1 MIRGYP
7 NAISH
12 RNIGNTPFGYRKNPE
27 RDVSMTDLTRLHTDE
42 LFLAVEKPSRYT
54 GGEVNAVRKEGGA
67 CRLRFALAFP
77 DAYEVGMSH
86 LGLQILYAILNALP
100 EVRCERCYAP
110 WPDMEAQLRRRSLPL
125 CSLESQRPLSA
136 FDIVGF
142 SLQYEL
148 SYTNVLMMLELG
160 GIPLHRHERTESDPL
175 IIAGGPSAFNPA
187 PMSAFIDAFVIGEGE
202 EAVGEIAA
210 AVMAVRSRGGRRRE
224 QIEALAGI
232 NGLYVPAVHAGSERI
247 RKRVITDL
255 DAWRLPCSPIVPLM
269 KTIHDRVT
277 LEIARGCTR
286 GCRFCQAG
294 MVWRPV
300 RERTPAV
307 LEEMAEAM
315 LRATG
320 HDEISLLSLSSG
332 DYTLIEPLLT
342 ALMDRY
348 YARRVALALPSL
360 RAETLTPK
368 LIEGIRRVRKTSF
381 TLAPEAGTQRL
392 RDIINKG
399 NTEEELLATTERVF
413 TAGWKAV
420 KLYFMLGLPGERE
433 EDLEGIAEMAHKAL
447 RTAKN
452 RGQVTVSLSTFVPKP
467 HTPFQ
472 WQRQIGIEETAAR
485 QEFFRQRLKN
495 RSISV
500 KWHDARM
507 SLLEG
512 ILSRGGEETGA
523 LIETAFR
530 LGCRFD
536 GWSDRFRFEIWE
548 EALRRTGIDPIASLR
563 ERPPAEPFPW
573 DKIDAGVSREFL
585 LAEAGKAQKG
595 EPTPDCRTGACSR
608 CGACDHDTVR
618 VITAPADSPVG
629 TALSPPPAWGE
640 GDRMEKTFR
649 LRFTKRGPARFL
661 SHMELSSAL
670 TRAMLLGGVSF
681 VYSQGFHPHPKIS
694 FAGATAVGMESAG
707 EFADIRIQD
716 PREELACLAVRINA
730 ALPSGMMIQAMR
742 EIPPRAFSLA
752 ELVIGFD
759 YDLILP
765 DELAG
770 EELDRIDA
778 ALHSFRDAGSVIVT
792 RAVKGM
798 PILKEIRPFVL
809 ILDLDKASRRIAL
822 AARTGPEGTVRPS
835 ELITGVLGLSEETLH
850 RIRIVKTGTR
860 LADFAGEADR
870 EIFFPGA
877 S

>member
-1 MIRGYP
+1 
-7 NAISH
+7 
-12 RNIGNTPFGYRKNPE
+12 
-27 RDVSMTDLTRLHTDE
+27 MTDKIRFDPGE

-54 GGEVNAVRKEGGA
+54 GGEVNAIRKEDGD

-86 LGLQILYAILNALP
+86 LGLQILYSVLNGLP
-100 EVRCERCYAP
+100 QVCCERCYAP
-110 WPDMEAQLRRRSLPL
+110 WPDMEALLRKRRFPL
-125 CSLESQRPLSA
+125 RSLESQRPLAA

-160 GIPLHRHERTESDPL
+160 GIPLRREERSEGHPL

-202 EAVGEIAA
+202 EAVAEIAA
-210 AVMAVRSRGGRRRE
+210 AVMAVRGRGGTRRE

-232 NGLYVPAVHAGSERI
+232 AGVYVPAVHTGSERI
-247 RKRVITDL
+247 RKRIITDL
-255 DAWRLPCSPIVPLM
+255 DGWRLPLCPVVPLM
-269 KTIHDRVT
+269 KTVHDRIT

-332 DYTLIEPLLT
+332 DYTLIEPLIET
-342 ALMDRY
+342 LMNRY

-368 LIEGIRRVRKTSF
+368 LIDAIRRVRKTSF

-392 RDIINKG
+392 RDVINKG
-399 NTEEELLATTERVF
+399 NREEELLTTTERVF
-413 TAGWKAV
+413 AAGWKAV

-433 EDLEGIAEMAHKAL
+433 EDLEGIVDLSFKAL
-447 RTAKN
+447 RTARN

-472 WQRQIGIEETAAR
+472 WQRQIGREETAAR
-485 QEFFRQRLKN
+485 QELFRHRLKN
-495 RSISV
+495 RNVTV

-507 SLLEG
+507 SLLEV
-512 ILSRGGEETGA
+512 ILSRGWEEAGR

-536 GWSDRFRFEIWE
+536 GWSDRFRYDLWE
-548 EALRRTGIDPIASLR
+548 EAFRRTGIDPVASLR
-563 ERPPAEPFPW
+563 ERPLTERFPW
-573 DKIDAGVSREFL
+573 ERIETGISREFL
-585 LAEAGKAQKG
+585 LSETLRAERG
-595 EPTPDCRTGACSR
+595 EPTPDCRTGECSR
-608 CGACDHDTVR
+608 CGVCDHRVIR

-629 TALSPPPAWGE
+629 TLTSAHARG
-640 GDRMEKTFR
+640 GDGPGMEKTYR

-661 SHMELSSAL
+661 SHIELSTAL
-670 TRAMLLGGVSF
+670 GRAIILSGVSF

-694 FAGATAVGMESAG
+694 FAGATAVGMESEG

-716 PREELACLAVRINA
+716 PGEQPDTLMARINA
-730 ALPSGMMIQAMR
+730 ALPAGVSITAMH
-742 EIPPRAFSLA
+742 ELPPHAFSLA
-752 ELVIGFD
+752 EMITGFD

-765 DELAG
+765 DDS
-770 EELDRIDA
+770 DRAEFERIEDA
-778 ALHSFRDAGSVIVT
+778 IRIFRGADSFGVI
-792 RAVKGM
+792 RESKGK
-798 PILKEIRPFVL
+798 PVIKDIRPFVVAL
-809 ILDLDKASRRIAL
+809 AMDHSSRRIQLSAHF
-822 AARTGPEGTVRPS
+822 GSEGTIRPA
-835 ELITGVLGLSEETLH
+835 ELLSGALGITPEVLH
-850 RIRIVKTGTR
+850 RTRIVKTGVR
-860 LADFAGEADR
+860 LADFAGEGDR
-870 EIFFPGA
+870 KIFSPEVP
-877 S
+877 

>member
-1 MIRGYP
+1 MP
-7 NAISH
+7 
-12 RNIGNTPFGYRKNPE
+12 
-27 RDVSMTDLTRLHTDE
+27 DLTRLHTDE

-54 GGEVNAVRKEGGA
+54 GGEVNAVRKEDGA

-86 LGLQILYAILNALP
+86 LGLQILYAVLNGLP
-100 EVRCERCYAP
+100 EVSCERCYAP
-110 WPDMEAQLRRRSLPL
+110 WPDMESQLRRRSLPL

-160 GIPLHRHERTESDPL
+160 GIPIRREGRGECDPL
-175 IIAGGPSAFNPA
+175 VIAGGPSAFNPA

-210 AVMAVRSRGGRRRE
+210 AVMAIRSRGGRRRE
-224 QIEALAGI
+224 QIEALAAI
-232 NGLYVPAVHAGSERI
+232 NGVYVPAIHAGSERI

-255 DAWRLPCSPIVPLM
+255 DAWRLPSCPIVPLM

-320 HDEISLLSLSSG
+320 HNEISLLSLSSG

-413 TAGWKAV
+413 AAGWKAV

-485 QEFFRQRLKN
+485 QEFFRQRLRN
-495 RSISV
+495 RNISI

-512 ILSRGGEETGA
+512 ILSRGGEETGE

-548 EALRRTGIDPIASLR
+548 EALRRTGIDRTASLR
-563 ERPPAEPFPW
+563 ERHLAELFPW
-573 DKIDAGVSREFL
+573 ERIDAGVSREFL
-585 LAEAGKAQKG
+585 LAEAGRAQKG
-595 EPTPDCRTGACSR
+595 EPTPDCRTGACSQ
-608 CGACDHDTVR
+608 CGACDHRIVR
-618 VITAPADSPVG
+618 VITAPPDSPVG
-629 TALSPPPAWGE
+629 TAVSPTPERQE
-640 GDRMEKTFR
+640 GSGVEKTFR

-670 TRAMLLGGVSF
+670 TRSMLLGGISF

-716 PREELACLAVRINA
+716 PWEELTCLTERING
-730 ALPSGMMIQAMR
+730 ALPSGMMITAMR
-742 EIPPRAFSLA
+742 ELPPRAFSLA

-765 DELAG
+765 EELAA

-778 ALHSFRDAGSVIVT
+778 AIGAFQGAESFTVT
-792 RAVKGM
+792 REVKGKPM
-798 PILKEIRPFVL
+798 LKEIRPFVL
-809 ILDLDKASRRIAL
+809 TLSLDRTSRRIAL
-822 AARTGPEGTVRPS
+822 AARVGPEGTVRPA
-835 ELITGVLGLSEETLH
+835 ELITGVLGLSEETLY
-850 RIRIVKTGTR
+850 RIRIVKTETR

-870 EIFFPGA
+870 GIFFPEA